1 MSQRKSE
8 HRPAGERD
16 ELVRLVQLLIA
27 EGQRI
32 GHVFAQRQGVNGTDV
47 EALIRILVADAD
59 QPMTAGRLAAELGL
73 STGAVTTLIDRLE
86 RDGHVRRERDTA
98 DRRRVIVHYD
108 QSGLELA
115 GRFFRPLGLH
125 HDAATSS
132 FTPEELSVVKRYL
145 AATIE
150 SFRSY
155 REQLAAESADP
166 PG

>member
-1 MSQRKSE
+1 MSERKPE
-8 HRPAGERD
+8 RPARD
-16 ELVRLVQLLIA
+16 RGELVRLVQLLVA

-47 EALIRILVADAD
+47 EALIRILVAGDD

-73 STGAVTTLIDRLE
+73 TTGAVTTLIDRLE

-132 FTPEELSVVKRYL
+132 FTPEELEIVKRYL

-155 REQLAAESADP
+155 RDQLASEDS
-166 PG
+166 